1 MFLLPDDRTAQI
13 KLAPVNLKGVAE
25 PVENV
30 EYVSSDVAIATV
42 DASGIIT
49 PVAHGNVTISVTAD
63 AQIGDGVST
72 LVDVI
77 EIQVASSQAVKL
89 DATVALI

>member
-1 MFLLPDDRTAQI
+1 MLRLQLLM
-13 KLAPVNLKGVAE
+13 LPVLS
-25 PVENV
+25 P
-30 EYVSSDVAIATV
+30 SC
-42 DASGIIT
+42 
-49 PVAHGNVTISVTAD
+49 HGNVTISVTAD